1 MDTTVCDLLKN
12 MLTRLDRISNVN
24 TCLMAVRDPPRGI
37 GINIFHIY
45 IAPSTQTIGDR
56 EITLHYMYVQKLG
69 NPRSRYFTCPNERI
83 EWEAGIQ
90 APALSSDTV
99 WIDLAQGDES
109 FRYDSY
115 AALHI
120 LQELKP
126 PSLPGYTNM
135 EWQAVRVLRPL
146 AEQNS
151 PQIGCTIGKFLNQK
165 IFPFMLNNPPYN
177 KLLE

>member
-45 IAPSTQTIGDR
+45 IAPSTLTIGDR
-56 EITLHYMYVQKLG
+56 EITLHYMYVQKLW
-69 NPRSRYFTCPNERI
+69 NHRSHYFTCPNERI

-90 APALSSDTV
+90 VPAPSDTV
-99 WIDLAQGDES
+99 WIDLAQGDAS
-109 FRYDSY
+109 FQYDSY

-120 LQELKP
+120 LQKLEP
-126 PSLPGYTNM
+126 PSLSGYTNM

-146 AEQNS
+146 AEQKS
-151 PQIGCTIGKFLNQK
+151 PHIGFTIGNFLDQK
-165 IFPFMLNNPPYN
+165 IFPFMLNNPSYN